1 MNQQYWMKR
10 IDQLLLLNTADC
22 NKQLIK
28 EYKKA
33 YEKIELK
40 LTRLYDKI
48 TKDGVPSITELY
60 RFNRFYEIQAQISSV
75 LRKLGVAEVNII
87 GSKMTELYLTT
98 AELASSQISGS
109 FSLINKKAA
118 RLIIDE
124 VWCQDGKVWSD
135 RIWEDKGKLQQELTS
150 ALMDCVIKGESRAKV
165 TAEFA
170 SRMGVSSSNA
180 ARLVRTEL
188 NHVQTQSALDRFREA
203 GFEEYEI
210 LATMDKR
217 TSKICKEQD
226 GKVYKILE
234 YQPGITAPPFHPY
247 CRTTIIPR

>member
-1 MNQQYWMKR
+1 MNQQYWMSR
-10 IDQLLLLNTADC
+10 IDHLLLLGTSDC

-48 TKDGVPSITELY
+48 SKDGKPSITELY
-60 RFNRFYEIQAQISSV
+60 RYNRFYELAGEINFI
-75 LRKLGVAEVNII
+75 LRKLGNSEVNII

-98 AELASSQISGS
+98 AELTSRQIRGD
-109 FSLINKKAA
+109 FAVINKKAVEN
-118 RLIIDE
+118 IINQ

-135 RIWEDKGKLQQELTS
+135 RIWADKGKLQQELTD
-150 ALMDCVIKGESRAKV
+150 ALMNCVIQGESRAKV

-170 SRMGVSSSNA
+170 DRMNTSYSSAN
-180 ARLVRTEL
+180 RLVRTEL
-188 NHVQTQSALDRFREA
+188 NHVQTQSAIDRYKEA

-217 TSKICKEQD
+217 TSKICREQD
-226 GKVYKILE
+226 GKVYKIID
-234 YQPGITAPPFHPY
+234 YKPGITAPPFHPY
-247 CRTTIIPR
+247 CRTTIIPH